1 MVRQLLTE
9 SVLFALLGGALG
21 LLFARWSVGLLVALA
36 PVQLP
41 SFVDVTLNG
50 TVLVFTAAIS
60 VATGVAFGLFPAFG
74 STQTKPGEFL
84 KEATRTLGAGLQRRS
99 VRGILVVAEVSLAVL
114 LLVSAALMLKSFQ
127 KMHRFDPGFDS
138 EALLTM
144 RFDLVEESSGIETTG
159 RLKEIVER
167 AASLPGVESASL
179 SSHIFYGRGYM
190 TTAVSVEG
198 YVPPEPDQDV
208 LSYVQYVGP
217 EFFRTLRIPLLQGR
231 AFTSGDEG
239 DAPPVVIINESFARE
254 LWPDQNAIGKRLV
267 MGAFALLAL
276 CLAVVGVFGVMSY
289 SVSRAAHEIG
299 IRVALGAQ
307 SRDVLGLFM
316 KRAVILVAVG
326 LALGLG
332 ASFAATRFLTGILY
346 EVSPLDGS
354 VFVLISVALAL
365 IVGLA
370 SYLPARRAS
379 RLDPLAALRYE

>member
-1 MVRQLLTE
+1 M
-9 SVLFALLGGALG
+9 
-21 LLFARWSVGLLVALA
+21 
-36 PVQLP
+36 
-41 SFVDVTLNG
+41 
-50 TVLVFTAAIS
+50 
-60 VATGVAFGLFPAFG
+60 
-74 STQTKPGEFL
+74 
-84 KEATRTLGAGLQRRS
+84 
-99 VRGILVVAEVSLAVL
+99 
-114 LLVSAALMLKSFQ
+114 
-127 KMHRFDPGFDS
+127 
-138 EALLTM
+138 
-144 RFDLVEESSGIETTG
+144 
-159 RLKEIVER
+159 
-167 AASLPGVESASL
+167 
-179 SSHIFYGRGYM
+179 
-190 TTAVSVEG
+190 
-198 YVPPEPDQDV
+198 
-208 LSYVQYVGP
+208 
-217 EFFRTLRIPLLQGR
+217 
-231 AFTSGDEG
+231 
-239 DAPPVVIINESFARE
+239 IINESFAWE

-276 CLAVVGVFGVMSY
+276 CLAVVGVYGVMSY

-379 RLDPLAALRYE
+379 RLDPLAALHYE